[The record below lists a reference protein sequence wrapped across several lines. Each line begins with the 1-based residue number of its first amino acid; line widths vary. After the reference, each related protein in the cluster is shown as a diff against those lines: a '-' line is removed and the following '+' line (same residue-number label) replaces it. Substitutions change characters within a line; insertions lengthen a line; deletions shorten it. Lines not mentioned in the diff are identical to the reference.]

1 MGIASKIVKGG
12 LEAVAKK
19 AAKEAYDETPEGQRI
34 LREKAE
40 AKSKRLNSLGSHAK
54 CPRDIKCSYCQSIYK
69 HDSGQGWLKCSLLFH
84 TKCSVISC
92 QGSDLCHTGYA
103 QHISIAT
110 EQHEAMVIDNDDRND
125 GGDDEGLENESDD
138 YEATE
143 FNDIGGFD
151 GHEDEF
157 DEDRSSM
164 KLR

>member
-1 MGIASKIVKGG
+1 MLNRWRWTFIRKEVRQHFLDKEEARAQAEDAKVAAVAEKLRKKG
-12 LEAVAKK
+12 EAVAKK

-54 CPRDIKCSYCQSIYK
+54 SPRDIKCSYCQSIYK

-125 GGDDEGLENESDD
+125 GGG
-138 YEATE
+138 
-143 FNDIGGFD
+143 
-151 GHEDEF
+151 
-157 DEDRSSM
+157 R
-164 KLR
+164 